1 MCQRLVV
8 ALGPTVVNS
17 SEILVSTLGDGQS
30 FTSAGTLDSIKQYN
44 DSSVHLNEFLI
55 GHYIKSTYL
64 INASKVWLLWI
75 VDISLSKN
83 GKKNNNIVMYK
94 TVHAER

>member
-17 SEILVSTLGDGQS
+17 SEILLSTLGDGQS

-55 GHYIKSTYL
+55 GHYINSTYL
-64 INASKVWLLWI
+64 INATKVWLLWI
-75 VDISLSKN
+75 VDINLSKN